1 MEENWHKKPHC
12 FWQIQEDTNIEILQQ
27 IMTSHPKVVI
37 AVLGVVTLFLAMKFG
52 RVILKLVFGLV
63 GLAVIVG
70 GVWWFGFN
78 H

>member
-1 MEENWHKKPHC
+1 MAA
-12 FWQIQEDTNIEILQQ
+12 
-27 IMTSHPKVVI
+27 I
-37 AVLGVVTLFLAMKFG
+37 AVLGVVALFLAMKFG
-52 RVILKLVFGLV
+52 HVILKLVFGLV

>member
-1 MEENWHKKPHC
+1 MS
-12 FWQIQEDTNIEILQQ
+12 
-27 IMTSHPKVVI
+27 SHPMVVI
-37 AVLGVVTLFLAMKFG
+37 AGLGVVTLFLAMKFG